1 VSFRD
6 IGESVSNAVLQRVG
20 RASARAQEAR
30 GLSADVLESDDAYL
44 VVFDA
49 PGAEGTDV
57 QVRFL
62 DGAVEVRVDR
72 FRPFHEGFDMRFPGR
87 GLALDGEVRLPD
99 DAAVD
104 PDGATA
110 TLTDRGTLEVHLPK
124 TDDDGDASDGPTGS
138 VTLTGDAD
146 EIEAADDSDGDD
158 DETEAADDPD
168 GDDPD
173 GDADDS
179 TDDDA

>member
-1 VSFRD
+1 MSFRD

-30 GLSADVLESDDAYL
+30 GLSTDVLESDDAYL

-49 PGAEGTDV
+49 PGATGSDV
-57 QVRFL
+57 QVRYL

-72 FRPFHEGFDMRFPGR
+72 FRPFHEGFEMRFPGR
-87 GLALDGEVRLPD
+87 GLALDGEAQLPEG
-99 DAAVD
+99 AAVD

-110 TLTDRGTLEVHLPK
+110 TLTERGTLEVRLPK
-124 TDDDGDASDGPTGS
+124 ADDDGASDDGPTGS

-146 EIEAADDSDGDD
+146 DEDE
-158 DETEAADDPD
+158 ETEDSAD
-168 GDDPD
+168 
-173 GDADDS
+173 S
-179 TDDDA
+179 EDDDA

>member
-87 GLALDGEVRLPD
+87 GLALDGEVQLPEG
-99 DAAVD
+99 AAVD
-104 PDGATA
+104 PDGASA

-138 VTLTGDAD
+138 VTLTGDV
-146 EIEAADDSDGDD
+146 DDG
-158 DETEAADDPD
+158 ETADDPD
-168 GDDPD
+168 GDDA
-173 GDADDS
+173 DADDS
-179 TDDDA
+179 TGDDA